1 MVEVREGGHDGRGL
15 KLGVVAS
22 RFNSAVTERL
32 LSGALDALERH
43 GVAEDAI
50 RVVRVPG
57 AFEIPLVADW
67 MAASGEWDAIVCLG
81 ALIKGETPHF
91 DFISAWVVA
100 EIGRSSLA
108 HRVPIALGILTTNTT
123 EQALERSGT
132 THGNK
137 GFEAALVAIEMANL
151 LRRGHA

>member
-1 MVEVREGGHDGRGL
+1 MVDVREGALDGRGL
-15 KLGVVAS
+15 RLAVVAS

-32 LSGALDALERH
+32 LAGALDGLREH
-43 GVAEDAI
+43 GVAEEAT

-57 AFEIPLVADW
+57 AFEIPLIADR
-67 MAASGEWDAIVCLG
+67 MAAGGEWDAIVCLG
-81 ALIKGETPHF
+81 ALIRGETPHF
-91 DFISAWVVA
+91 DFISGWVVG

-123 EQALERSGT
+123 EQALERAGAK
-132 THGNK
+132 HDNK

-151 LRRGHA
+151 CKGLG

>member
-1 MVEVREGGHDGRGL
+1 MVEVQEGGHDGRAL
-15 KLGVVAS
+15 RVAVVSS

-32 LSGALDALERH
+32 LDGALDALARH
-43 GVAEDAI
+43 GVPETAV

-57 AFEIPLVADW
+57 AFEIPLVADL
-67 MAASGEWDAIVCLG
+67 MAASGQWDALVCLG
-81 ALIKGETPHF
+81 ALIRGETPHF
-91 DFISAWVVA
+91 DFISGWVVA

-137 GFEAALVAIEMANL
+137 GFDAALTAIEMANL
-151 LRRGHA
+151 RKALG